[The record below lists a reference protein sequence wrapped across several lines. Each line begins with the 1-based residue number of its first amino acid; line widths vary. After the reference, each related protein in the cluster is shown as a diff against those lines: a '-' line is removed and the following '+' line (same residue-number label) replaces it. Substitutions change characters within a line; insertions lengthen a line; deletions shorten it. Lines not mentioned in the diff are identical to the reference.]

1 MFVQAGF
8 LIVFDNKDKP
18 ILVPAMSLSTDYVR
32 VISAKAVALGGWCY
46 DLSNILNQWGT
57 CPVYNNYIF
66 KSGHYCYTGIEIMK
80 NGFTHSNGFLSC

>member
-46 DLSNILNQWGT
+46 DLSI
-57 CPVYNNYIF
+57 Y
-66 KSGHYCYTGIEIMK
+66 
-80 NGFTHSNGFLSC
+80 